1 MNQIT
6 SPAVARPPVVMA
18 AATAV
23 LLLALWTALLSI
35 GHLGVEIPL
44 VSQLGPGGD
53 RVVLAAGIVFAIAT
67 AVFIT
72 IGVGLL
78 RMRAWAW
85 AAGVAVNALAVLG
98 GLREFRGAGSVIA
111 LVLALTALV
120 LLLTPQ
126 ARRVLRH

>member
-1 MNQIT
+1 
-6 SPAVARPPVVMA
+6 MA
-18 AATAV
+18 AASAV
-23 LLLALWTALLSI
+23 LLLALWTALLSV
-35 GHLGVEIPL
+35 GHLGVEIPF

-53 RVVLAAGIVFAIAT
+53 RVVLTAGIVFAIAT
-67 AVFIT
+67 AVFLT

-78 RMRAWAW
+78 RLRAWAW
-85 AAGVAVNALAVLG
+85 AAGVVVNALAVLG
-98 GLREFRGAGSVIA
+98 GLREFRGAGSVVA

>member
-1 MNQIT
+1 
-6 SPAVARPPVVMA
+6 MA
-18 AATAV
+18 AASAV
-23 LLLALWTALLSI
+23 LLLALWTALLSV
-35 GHLGVEIPL
+35 GHLGVDIPF

-67 AVFIT
+67 AVFLA

-78 RMRAWAW
+78 RLRVWAW
-85 AAGVAVNALAVLG
+85 AAGVVVNALAVLG
-98 GLREFRGAGSVIA
+98 GLREFRGAGSVVA